1 VPQLRRL
8 SLSWLLQKNGAQRAM
23 ANSRICFST
32 QIPRVPQIRFLLLR
46 HELNHQPVN
55 QHRMNGSAI
64 FQRHRTDSE
73 TDAFPT
79 LNYSRVVVKGQGIRA
94 RRPIARSAFT
104 AG

>member
-46 HELNHQPVN
+46 HELNHQPVKSTP
-55 QHRMNGSAI
+55 HKRKRHAFSAI
-64 FQRHRTDSE
+64 E
-73 TDAFPT
+73 PT
-79 LNYSRVVVKGQGIRA
+79 ARPTRSQHLKYSRVVAQGLPTVVLGA
-94 RRPIARSAFT
+94 YLTNALPE
-104 AG
+104 